1 MEILLVQNIPKK
13 EISIKRKKKETN
25 CIILRNSIRSMLENI
40 AGRISKHPRST
51 SAQHRTKNTT
61 LCYYTKSNPSLEPT
75 QVVAWTLSP
84 NHPRSRPTAN
94 SPRFSPPHSSGIEWN
109 MIRWIGSIH
118 GIHTGWLITC
128 WPDVA
133 SREPDRRLDLS
144 TSSWRR
150 GGSSCGEELDRLAG
164 AKAVARLKPF
174 HRHHPSTPSPALPL
188 FHPLPRAIP
197 SYFHPLLPRMHSTLR
212 GIRRRRGVPRNTRGR
227 EGWRGEIIKEFGLRI
242 FWWNR

>member
-40 AGRISKHPRST
+40 AGRISKHPRPT

-94 SPRFSPPHSSGIEWN
+94 SPRFSPPHSSEWN
-109 MIRWIGSIH
+109 RMEYDPLDRFDSRDSHWMIDHMLAG
-118 GIHTGWLITC
+118 C
-128 WPDVA
+128 
-133 SREPDRRLDLS
+133 REPRTGSTTRSLDELMAKR
-144 TSSWRR
+144 WLFLRR
-150 GGSSCGEELDRLAG
+150 GARSTGRGESRRATET
-164 AKAVARLKPF
+164 VSPPPSFHPF
-174 HRHHPSTPSPALPL
+174 ACSPALSPSSTRDSLL
-188 FHPLPRAIP
+188 FSPPP
-197 SYFHPLLPRMHSTLR
+197 PTHS
-212 GIRRRRGVPRNTRGR
+212 
-227 EGWRGEIIKEFGLRI
+227 FDAA
-242 FWWNR
+242 WN

>member
-1 MEILLVQNIPKK
+1 M
-13 EISIKRKKKETN
+13 
-25 CIILRNSIRSMLENI
+25 
-40 AGRISKHPRST
+40 
-51 SAQHRTKNTT
+51 
-61 LCYYTKSNPSLEPT
+61 
-75 QVVAWTLSP
+75 VAWTLSP
-84 NHPRSRPTAN
+84 NHPRSRSTAN

-197 SYFHPLLPRMHSTLR
+197 SYFHPHAC
-212 GIRRRRGVPRNTRGR
+212 IRRCVELGGGEVFLETHEGGRDEEEKLLRN
-227 EGWRGEIIKEFGLRI
+227 LD
-242 FWWNR
+242 